1 MQSIKKFH
9 QQSGFAM
16 LEVVLAIVI
25 IAIASFGI
33 YKLYN
38 SATISSKLSAEEDLV
53 SQIYSAAT
61 QMSFGNSVQPTTE
74 ELFNSGAFDADVWPS
89 ATSPFKAAFGTIN
102 YNYDTTSKAWSS
114 ITANSIPSSVA
125 SEFAGHMQ
133 KWGDVYIGEDLY
145 QSSGGSMTDLSQ
157 EATYDITVY
166 FPQNTYVPP
175 SSGGDGS

>member
-38 SATISSKLSAEEDLV
+38 SATVNSKLSAEEDLV

-61 QMSFGNSVQPTTE
+61 QMSFNNSLQPTTE
-74 ELFNSGAFDADVWPS
+74 ELFNSGAFDTDIWSNKDKPLRG
-89 ATSPFKAAFGTIN
+89 PFGDITYA
-102 YNYDTTSKAWSS
+102 YDTSAKAWSS
-114 ITANSIPSSVA
+114 ITASNIPGSVA
-125 SEFAGHMQ
+125 SQFAAHMQ
-133 KWGDVYIGEDLY
+133 KWGDVYIDDVAY
-145 QSSGGSMTDLSQ
+145 ASSGSSMTDFSQ
-157 EATYDITVY
+157 DDTYTITVY
-166 FPQNTYVPP
+166 FPQNTYVP
-175 SSGGDGS
+175 SSDGNDS

>member
-38 SATISSKLSAEEDLV
+38 SATINSKLSAEEDLV

-61 QMSFGNSVQPTTE
+61 QMSFASSLQPTTD
-74 ELFNSGAFDADVWPS
+74 ELFNSGAFDTDVWSKSTNPLNG
-89 ATSPFKAAFGTIN
+89 AFGAVT
-102 YNYDTTSKAWSS
+102 YNYDTTNKAWSS
-114 ITANSIPSSVA
+114 ITASSIPGNVA
-125 SEFAGHMQ
+125 SQFAAHMQ
-133 KWGDVYIGEDLY
+133 KWGDVYVDGDTAYIN
-145 QSSGGSMTDLSQ
+145 SGFSMTPFN
-157 EATYDITVY
+157 EAVNYEITVY
-166 FPQNTYVPP
+166 FPKNTYVPT
-175 SSGGDGS
+175 SSGDKT